1 MLWLFSFEKTLT
13 MQCPHLRCHPT
24 CQGTTTRVGQRAR
37 PAEHRLATWPALQS
51 NSLAHSESP
60 SQLHFGLQD
69 AKVPSLPA
77 MIRFRGDPHVLSP
90 SWGNSLCART
100 SSSAACVIRCPLE
113 HPPSNQLG
121 LQTHKGSDSLSFGQ
135 ESIS

>member
-1 MLWLFSFEKTLT
+1 M
-13 MQCPHLRCHPT
+13 PT
-24 CQGTTTRVGQRAR
+24 PQMSPNMSGNDHTCGAAGPACRASPGDLAR

-135 ESIS
+135 EGIS